1 MPIGGYVPS
10 SAISKPGVIANS
22 AARPSSPYNG
32 QVVYQT
38 DTGQA
43 FVWNGSS
50 WVLLSTGT
58 TGDIGLVKVIPTGA
72 TNGTVAA
79 NGTVTIGNA
88 VSSVTVSG
96 AFSSLYDVYQIII
109 SGGAGSTGLGL
120 NLTFGSAAAN
130 YYLMRSYVDWASATY
145 ADASV
150 NNGSSFITAGA
161 ASTSGISFDLR
172 VMNPNLAKVTAIYG
186 QWAFMS
192 TGGEGQQVIG
202 YLNDTTQHTAFT
214 ITCSAGSIT
223 GGSIRVYGYRN

>member
-1 MPIGGYVPS
+1 MASGFPGSIDNFTDPLTTSALNSPS
-10 SAISKPGVIANS
+10 HA
-22 AARPSSPYNG
+22 G
-32 QVVYQT
+32 QHQDLNDAVEKIETYM
-38 DTGQA
+38 
-43 FVWNGSS
+43 
-50 WVLLSTGT
+50 
-58 TGDIGLVKVIPTGA
+58 GLVKVIPTSVSSAGGTAA
-72 TNGTVAA
+72 TLAA
-79 NGTVTIGNA
+79 NGTVTIGTSNT
-88 VSSVTVSG
+88 SVTVSG

-150 NNGSSFITAGA
+150 NNGASFITAGA

>member
-1 MPIGGYVPS
+1 MAS
-10 SAISKPGVIANS
+10 SFPGAIDNFTDPLANS
-22 AARPSSPYNG
+22 SLASPSHAG
-32 QVVYQT
+32 QHSDLNDAVEKIETYM
-38 DTGQA
+38 
-43 FVWNGSS
+43 
-50 WVLLSTGT
+50 
-58 TGDIGLVKVIPTGA
+58 GLVKVIPTSVSSAGGTAA
-72 TNGTVAA
+72 TLAA
-79 NGTVTIGNA
+79 NGTVTIGTSNT
-88 VSSVTVSG
+88 SVTVSG

-145 ADASV
+145 GDTSV
-150 NNGSSFITAGA
+150 NNGSSFTNAGA
-161 ASTSGISFDLR
+161 ASASGIAFDLR
-172 VMNPNLAKVTAIYG
+172 VVNPNLPKVTAIYG